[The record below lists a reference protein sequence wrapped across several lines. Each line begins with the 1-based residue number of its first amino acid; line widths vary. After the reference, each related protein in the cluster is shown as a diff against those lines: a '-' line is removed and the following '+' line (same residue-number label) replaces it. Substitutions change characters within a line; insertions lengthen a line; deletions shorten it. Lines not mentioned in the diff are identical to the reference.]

1 MTVICNR
8 ETHLPAD
15 NVTQVECRNNKWI
28 PRVPKCK
35 PKPCLILDLPHGFY
49 KHYGSILTPG
59 NQLLHGERMF
69 ASCDPGYH
77 IIGINYSDC
86 EFGVFSNFTNIECK
100 ENECSAPKR
109 LSNYS
114 ISTLGNRLYG
124 QWSHGSQVSIN
135 CPSGHSPKNGFGTA
149 ICVLGHWLPA
159 ELDCLPNMCILPH
172 LPNGYFLFRNH
183 WPIRDEQLT
192 HGIFIEAFCDSHH
205 QMHGE
210 KLIGCHYGKW
220 IPKIPRCEKKMCS
233 TLQNSSISPHV
244 YLLPSNTTVLSLNNS
259 ATSYPHGSTAQLK
272 CDSSKYRPVGGILQS
287 VCQFGK
293 WSVDKLNCEPI
304 PCPPLANNTNSRI
317 SIHNAYA
324 DHIPHGSVAELH
336 CDNSRFTPLD
346 NHRRSACEY
355 GHWYPAQLECQPR
368 HCEISDSRETHY
380 VLLNGE
386 RLQGE
391 YVSSGNHINVV
402 CEKKHLGV
410 TLALCYQGRWV
421 PPLPSCY
428 DGQE

>member
-1 MTVICNR
+1 
-8 ETHLPAD
+8 
-15 NVTQVECRNNKWI
+15 
-28 PRVPKCK
+28 
-35 PKPCLILDLPHGFY
+35 
-49 KHYGSILTPG
+49 
-59 NQLLHGERMF
+59 MF

-149 ICVLGHWLPA
+149 ICILGHWLPA

-220 IPKIPRCEKKMCS
+220 IPKIPRCEK
-233 TLQNSSISPHV
+233 
-244 YLLPSNTTVLSLNNS
+244 
-259 ATSYPHGSTAQLK
+259 
-272 CDSSKYRPVGGILQS
+272 
-287 VCQFGK
+287 
-293 WSVDKLNCEPI
+293 I